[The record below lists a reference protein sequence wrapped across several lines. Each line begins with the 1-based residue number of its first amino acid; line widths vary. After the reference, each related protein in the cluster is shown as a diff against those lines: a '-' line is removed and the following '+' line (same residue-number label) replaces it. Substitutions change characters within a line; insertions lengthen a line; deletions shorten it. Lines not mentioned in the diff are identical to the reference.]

1 MTALAVTAITNFI
14 LACEVFFLGGLL
26 AGRPMARGSAAWLWT
41 AALLALGT
49 SALLGGID
57 HGFVEPAGL
66 QDQVPLYR
74 VTWLVMGGMILA
86 VWLTTARQFFAPRWF
101 VPCLLIGVIQ
111 FAVLIVLIFVVG
123 KFWVVIVSYLP
134 VILLFLL
141 MNILGLRRG
150 RGSWAL
156 IAGILIMLLA
166 SLVQYSGFDAFSPLD
181 HNGLYHVMAMVG
193 VVFLYWGGRATLNSR
208 VHFNLE
214 YALDSLPV

>member
-14 LACEVFFLGGLL
+14 LACEVFFLSGLL
-26 AGRPMARGSAAWLWT
+26 AGRPMTRGSAAWFWT

-57 HGFVEPAGL
+57 HGFIEPAGL
-66 QDQVPLYR
+66 QGQVPLYR
-74 VTWLVMGGMILA
+74 LTWLVLGVMILS
-86 VWLTTARQFFAPRWF
+86 VWLTTARQFFAPRRF
-101 VPCLLIGVIQ
+101 VLLLVIGLVQ
-111 FAVLIVLIFVVG
+111 LALLAVLIVVVG
-123 KFWVVIVSYLP
+123 QFWVVIVSYLP

-166 SLVQYSGFDAFSPLD
+166 SLVQYSGFDTLSPLD

-193 VVFLYWGGRATLNSR
+193 VVFLYWGGHDALNR
-208 VHFNLE
+208 DVLGRR
-214 YALDSLPV
+214 